1 MKHLIISSLLV
12 TLLIF
17 LNGCG
22 AAKQVVYMQE
32 IQENIPLNVQEI
44 NPIKLQP
51 GDKVYIYIHSRDEEL
66 ETMFNLTSNQ
76 GNRQRENAYTI
87 SEDGKVDIPI
97 IGPITAEGL
106 TRMELANLIKYKLMT
121 AKMLRDPTVTVEYA
135 NLKFYV
141 LGEVGKPGRIEIDQD
156 YITLLQAIAEA
167 GDLNLTGRRD
177 NVLVLRTED
186 GIQTPYRV
194 DLTNTQD
201 IYSSSA
207 YYIHQNDIIYVA
219 PTQERANQS
228 KMNANNTRS
237 YAFWLSMFS
246 LFTSAVAFF
255 TR

>member
-1 MKHLIISSLLV
+1 MKHININSLLL

-17 LNGCG
+17 LTGCG

-32 IQENIPLNVQEI
+32 IQENIPLNVQEVK
-44 NPIKLQP
+44 PFKLQP

-66 ETMFNLTSNQ
+66 EKMFNLTSNQ
-76 GNRQRENAYTI
+76 VNRQRENAYTV

-97 IGPITAEGL
+97 LGPIAAEGL
-106 TRMELANLIKYKLMT
+106 TRMELANLIKYRLLT
-121 AKMLRDPTVTVEYA
+121 AKMLRDPVVTVEYA
-135 NLKFYV
+135 NLSFYT
-141 LGEVGKPGRIEIDQD
+141 LGEVGKSGRIEIEQD
-156 YITLLQAIAEA
+156 HITLLEAIAEA

-177 NVLVLRTED
+177 NVLVLRTEN
-186 GIQTPYRV
+186 GVQTPYRV

-201 IYSSSA
+201 IYSSPV

-228 KMNANNTRS
+228 KINANNTRS

-246 LFTSAVAFF
+246 LITSAIAFF
-255 TR
+255 TK